1 MELTE
6 LHEIKLMQLNVPFTS
21 EGHDKDVLS
30 IIVYVGGDNADIIS
44 LHQIRAEATDTAFCT
59 SVKAEHWQYM
69 NIEPAAHLLLFI
81 GVDHKKLQFR
91 MHASQL
97 TYLLGHYAKRV

>member
-1 MELTE
+1 VELTE

-44 LHQIRAEATDTAFCT
+44 LHQIRGD
-59 SVKAEHWQYM
+59 S
-69 NIEPAAHLLLFI
+69 PLRLFSSI
-81 GVDHKKLQFR
+81 RACVIDCFLE
-91 MHASQL
+91 
-97 TYLLGHYAKRV
+97 

>member
-44 LHQIRAEATDTAFCT
+44 LHQIRVEI
-59 SVKAEHWQYM
+59 VQ
-69 NIEPAAHLLLFI
+69 L
-81 GVDHKKLQFR
+81 KLQIR
-91 MHASQL
+91 PSAPL
-97 TYLLGHYAKRV
+97 

>member
-1 MELTE
+1 MLMSGFPESGELTITPVELTE

-44 LHQIRAEATDTAFCT
+44 LHQIRGCRALQAPQLGEKKCTTDFIFGDLPT
-59 SVKAEHWQYM
+59 S
-69 NIEPAAHLLLFI
+69 
-81 GVDHKKLQFR
+81 
-91 MHASQL
+91 
-97 TYLLGHYAKRV
+97 